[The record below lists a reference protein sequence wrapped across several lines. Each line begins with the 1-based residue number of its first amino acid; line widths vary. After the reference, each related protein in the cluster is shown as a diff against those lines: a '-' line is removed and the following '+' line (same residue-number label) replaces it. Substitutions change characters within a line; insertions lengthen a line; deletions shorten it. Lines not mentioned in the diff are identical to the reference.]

1 MCFKTFKEKIISFAL
16 ISSMIFTGCTIE
28 FDTSDLYNDAESGS
42 DDYDSLKVHFIDVGQ
57 GDSSLIVCD
66 GVTMLIDAG
75 EAEESGKVISYL
87 SDLGINQL
95 DYVIA
100 THPHSDHIGGL
111 ADVIESVGADTVIAP
126 AMADESIPTTK
137 TYKNFLEAVYTSGCE
152 YEEAYVGEVINIGSA
167 EFSIIAPSGDYYE
180 DLNNYSIVG
189 NLEYEGVN
197 ILFMGDAE
205 KLSEDEMID
214 AGLAKDIDI
223 LKVGHHGSS
232 TSSKAKFLEIIK
244 PEYAVVSCGVDNSYN
259 HPNEKTMQRLMGYA
273 ENIYRTDQQGT
284 VVFTCKGSEIS
295 VECEK

>member
-1 MCFKTFKEKIISFAL
+1 MYFKTFKEKIISLAL

-28 FDTSDLYNDAESGS
+28 FDASDLYNDTGS
-42 DDYDSLKVHFIDVGQ
+42 SSYDSDGLKVHFIDVGQ

-66 GVTMLIDAG
+66 DVTMLIDAG
-75 EAEESGKVISYL
+75 EAEEAGKVISYL
-87 SDLGINQL
+87 NDLGINQL
-95 DYVIA
+95 DYIIA

-126 AMADESIPTTK
+126 AMADDRIPTTK
-137 TYKNFLEAVYTSGCE
+137 TYKKFLEAVYTSGCE

-167 EFSIIAPSGDYYE
+167 EFSIIAPSGDDYE

-189 NLEYEGVN
+189 NLEYEGIK
-197 ILFMGDAE
+197 ILFTGDAE
-205 KLSEDEMID
+205 GLSEDEMLN
-214 AGLAKDIDI
+214 AGLAEDIDI

-232 TSSKAKFLEIIK
+232 SSSKSKFLEVIQ

-259 HPNEKTMQRLMGYA
+259 HPNEKTMQRLMEYTD
-273 ENIYRTDQQGT
+273 NIYRTDQQGT
-284 VVFTCKGSEIS
+284 IVFTCKGSEIS